1 MPRASRASNPVL
13 SPRKKPRQVR
23 STQLVDDI
31 LEAALRVLLRDGGA
45 RFTTVTVAREAGVSV
60 GSLYQYFPNKAALL
74 FRLQADEWLETWS
87 GIEAIL
93 DDETRTPRERLAR
106 AVFAFF
112 RSERQ
117 EAALRAALDAV
128 GATFRDAPEAHA
140 LGEKVTRKIRAF
152 VDGVVPRVPRE
163 SRTAA
168 ADVIRTSMAAVAEM
182 ITTRGRSLAD
192 VDACA
197 RASADMYSSYL
208 EALAARTASR
218 RT

>member
-1 MPRASRASNPVL
+1 MARAPKPLL
-13 SPRKKPRQVR
+13 SPRKRPRQAR

-31 LEAALRVLLRDGGA
+31 LEAAIRVLLREGGA
-45 RFTTVTVAREAGVSV
+45 RFTTIMVAREAGVSV

-74 FRLQADEWLETWS
+74 FRLQTDEWLETWS
-87 GIEAIL
+87 GIESIL
-93 DDETRTPRERLAR
+93 DDETLGPRERLSR

-117 EAALRAALDAV
+117 EAALRAALDAI

-140 LGEKVTRKIRAF
+140 LGEKVTRKMRAF
-152 VDGVVPRVPRE
+152 VESVIPEVPRE
-163 SRTAA
+163 ARLAA

-197 RASADMYSSYL
+197 RASADMYFSYL
-208 EALAARTASR
+208 ETLAARSASR
-218 RT
+218 G